1 VIPAGSGDVPGC
13 VLLVIA
19 IVDLYFYAIP
29 GFDASEKYRR
39 GLAAIRQD
47 AAFVVACARVA
58 IETTVHMLAVV

>member
-13 VLLVIA
+13 LLLILA

-29 GFDASEKYRR
+29 GFLVSEKYRVR
-39 GLAAIRQD
+39 FSAVRED

-58 IETTVHMLAVV
+58 IQAPVNVLAVV